1 MAIGRQKLNVI
12 LEFELKS
19 NIMSRQRLHY
29 TPNQIT
35 KALYTTGSEWQTETG
50 ALYIGPYHTY
60 TTGEVYSE
68 TEWNPQKSIKLLP
81 FVTESKAVSSYKQL
95 KTITV
100 QTQTPQSYIPIVN
113 QNDRTAGFITRYF
126 IKKTNESII
135 IEIDLQQY
143 NAYLAKRIDKNL
155 YQTVAIKWII
165 TGLLETQYKNGV
177 EMPSVMQQN
186 LNAIR
191 VAQET
196 MPGINI
202 VLSNPIQFYSDV
214 DIIVPVDING
224 LDS

>member
-1 MAIGRQKLNVI
+1 
-12 LEFELKS
+12 
-19 NIMSRQRLHY
+19 MSRLRLHY

-35 KALYTTGSEWQTETG
+35 KALYTTGSEWQTESG
-50 ALYIGPYHTY
+50 AEYIGPYHTY
-60 TTGEVYSE
+60 TTGEIYSE
-68 TEWNPQKSIKLLP
+68 TEWNPQKSIKLLS
-81 FVTESKAVSSYKQL
+81 FVTESKDVSSYKQL

-100 QTQTPQSYIPIVN
+100 QTQTPQSYTPIVN
-113 QNDRTAGFITRYF
+113 QNDRVAGFITRYF
-126 IKKTNESII
+126 IKKTNESKI

-155 YQTVAIKWII
+155 YQTIAIKWII
-165 TGLLETQYKNGV
+165 TGPLETQYKNGV
-177 EMPSVMQQN
+177 EIPSVMQQN

-202 VLSNPIQFYSDV
+202 VLANPIQFYSDV
-214 DIIVPVDING
+214 DIIVPKDINS

>member
-1 MAIGRQKLNVI
+1 
-12 LEFELKS
+12 
-19 NIMSRQRLHY
+19 MSRLRLHY

-35 KALYTTGSEWQTETG
+35 KALYTTGSEWQTESGTE
-50 ALYIGPYHTY
+50 YIGPYHTY
-60 TTGEVYSE
+60 TTGEIYSE
-68 TEWNPQKSIKLLP
+68 TEWNPQKSIMLLP
-81 FVTESKAVSSYKQL
+81 FVTESKDVSSYKQL

-100 QTQTPQSYIPIVN
+100 QTQTPKSYTPIVN
-113 QNDRTAGFITRYF
+113 QNDRVAGFITRYF
-126 IKKTNESII
+126 IKKTNESKI

-155 YQTVAIKWII
+155 YQTIAIKWII
-165 TGLLETQYKNGV
+165 TGTLETQYRNGV
-177 EMPSVMQQN
+177 ELPSVMQQN

-202 VLSNPIQFYSDV
+202 ILSNPIQFYSDV
-214 DIIVPVDING
+214 DIVVPKDING

>member
-1 MAIGRQKLNVI
+1 
-12 LEFELKS
+12 
-19 NIMSRQRLHY
+19 MSRLRLHY

-35 KALYTTGSEWQTETG
+35 KALYTTGSEWQTESGTE
-50 ALYIGPYHTY
+50 YIGPYHTY
-60 TTGEVYSE
+60 TTGEIYSE

-81 FVTESKAVSSYKQL
+81 FVTESKDVSAYKQL

-100 QTQTPQSYIPIVN
+100 QTQTPQSYTPIVN
-113 QNDRTAGFITRYF
+113 QNDRVAGFITRYF
-126 IKKTNESII
+126 IKKTNESKI

-143 NAYLAKRIDKNL
+143 NEYLAKRIDKNL
-155 YQTVAIKWII
+155 YQTIAIKWII
-165 TGLLETQYKNGV
+165 TGTLETQYRNGV
-177 EMPSVMQQN
+177 ELPSVMQQN

-202 VLSNPIQFYSDV
+202 ILSNPIQFYSDV
-214 DIIVPVDING
+214 DIVVPKDING

>member
-1 MAIGRQKLNVI
+1 
-12 LEFELKS
+12 
-19 NIMSRQRLHY
+19 MSRLRLHY

-35 KALYTTGSEWQTETG
+35 KALYTTGSEWQTESGTE
-50 ALYIGPYHTY
+50 YIGPYHTY
-60 TTGEVYSE
+60 TTGEIYSE
-68 TEWNPQKSIKLLP
+68 TEWNPQKSIMLLP
-81 FVTESKAVSSYKQL
+81 FVTESKDVSSYKQL

-100 QTQTPQSYIPIVN
+100 QTQTPKSYTPIVN
-113 QNDRTAGFITRYF
+113 QNDRVAGFITRYF
-126 IKKTNESII
+126 IKKTNESKI

-155 YQTVAIKWII
+155 YQTIAIKWII
-165 TGLLETQYKNGV
+165 TGTLETQYRNGV
-177 EMPSVMQQN
+177 ELPSVMQQN

-196 MPGINI
+196 MSGINI

-214 DIIVPVDING
+214 DIVVPKDING

>member
-1 MAIGRQKLNVI
+1 
-12 LEFELKS
+12 
-19 NIMSRQRLHY
+19 MSRLRLHY

-35 KALYTTGSEWQTETG
+35 KALYTTGSEWQTESG
-50 ALYIGPYHTY
+50 AEYIGPYHTY

-81 FVTESKAVSSYKQL
+81 FVTESKDVSAYKQL

-100 QTQTPQSYIPIVN
+100 QTQTPQSYTPIVN
-113 QNDRTAGFITRYF
+113 QNDRIAGFITRYF
-126 IKKTNESII
+126 IKKTNESKI

-155 YQTVAIKWII
+155 YQTIAIKWII
-165 TGLLETQYKNGV
+165 TGPLETQYKNGV
-177 EMPSVMQQN
+177 EIPSVMQQN

-202 VLSNPIQFYSDV
+202 VLANPIQFYSDV
-214 DIIVPVDING
+214 DIIVPKDING

>member
-1 MAIGRQKLNVI
+1 
-12 LEFELKS
+12 
-19 NIMSRQRLHY
+19 MSRLRLHY

-35 KALYTTGSEWQTETG
+35 KALYTTGSEWQTESG
-50 ALYIGPYHTY
+50 AEYIGPYHTY

-68 TEWNPQKSIKLLP
+68 TEWNPQKSIKLLQ
-81 FVTESKAVSSYKQL
+81 FVTESKDVSSYKQL

-100 QTQTPQSYIPIVN
+100 QTQTPQSYTPIVN
-113 QNDRTAGFITRYF
+113 QNDRVAGFVTRYF

-155 YQTVAIKWII
+155 YQTIAIKWII
-165 TGLLETQYKNGV
+165 TGPLETQYKNGV

-214 DIIVPVDING
+214 DIVVPKDINS

>member
-1 MAIGRQKLNVI
+1 MARL
-12 LEFELKS
+12 
-19 NIMSRQRLHY
+19 RLHY

-35 KALYTTGSEWQTETG
+35 KALYTTGSEWQTE
-50 ALYIGPYHTY
+50 ARVEYIGPYHTY

-81 FVTESKAVSSYKQL
+81 FVTESKDVSAYKQL

-100 QTQTPQSYIPIVN
+100 QTQTPQSYTPIVN
-113 QNDRTAGFITRYF
+113 QNDRVAGFITRYF
-126 IKKTNESII
+126 IKKTNESKI

-155 YQTVAIKWII
+155 YQTIAIKWII
-165 TGLLETQYKNGV
+165 TGTLETQYRNGV
-177 EMPSVMQQN
+177 ELPSVMQQN

-214 DIIVPVDING
+214 DIVVPKDING

>member
-1 MAIGRQKLNVI
+1 
-12 LEFELKS
+12 
-19 NIMSRQRLHY
+19 MSRLRLHY

-35 KALYTTGSEWQTETG
+35 KALYTTGSEWQTESG
-50 ALYIGPYHTY
+50 AEYIGPYHTY

-81 FVTESKAVSSYKQL
+81 FVTESKDVSAYKQL

-100 QTQTPQSYIPIVN
+100 QTQTPQSYTPIVN
-113 QNDRTAGFITRYF
+113 QNDRVAGFITRYF
-126 IKKTNESII
+126 IKKTNESKI

-155 YQTVAIKWII
+155 YQTIAIKWII
-165 TGLLETQYKNGV
+165 TGPLETQYKNGV
-177 EMPSVMQQN
+177 EIPSVMQQN

-202 VLSNPIQFYSDV
+202 VLANPIQFYSDV
-214 DIIVPVDING
+214 DIIVPKDING